1 MCRFC
6 IACYANYNY
15 SYNFNYNYNSNY
27 NYNHKHNNKNKINI
41 KYSYKRVRIFGRKM
55 PRNPALFCLCVERPV
70 EKYGESVEKL
80 NAVRGGPAPLVC
92 LAE

>member
-6 IACYANYNY
+6 IAYYANYNY
-15 SYNFNYNYNSNY
+15 SYNYNNS
-27 NYNHKHNNKNKINI
+27 YNHKHNYKNKINI

-70 EKYGESVEKL
+70 EKSGESVENRSTPVQKKVL
-80 NAVRGGPAPLVC
+80 HCKVNASMIK
-92 LAE
+92 